1 MPLVA
6 RYGARRS
13 AGTSPQTSEDL
24 RLRHD
29 IGVGLAGLLASAL
42 LLAPAGAE
50 TPTAA
55 PSVTPSKLPRIG
67 TISERFQSYN
77 IEMIE
82 VTGGKFWKPYRSR
95 LEAQP
100 AQQPH
105 SGSDTP
111 PGMNSNLYQYRPPI
125 DLANARLRKLAA
137 ALAPAYLRV
146 SGTWANST
154 YFADSDDAPSAPP
167 PGFNGVLTRQQW
179 RGVVDFSRSVDA
191 RIVTSFAVSPGTRDT
206 AGVWKPDQADRLV
219 RFTRS
224 IGGSIAAAEFMN
236 EPNLAELGGAPAG
249 YEDDAYRRD
258 FRLFRASMRR
268 TAPEMM
274 IAGPGTVG
282 EPAMASDLLVAS
294 GVDVVSYHYYGTL
307 SERCSGKSAPEAALS
322 EDWLSRT
329 AQTLAFYQALRDS
342 IEPGKPIWLTET
354 ADAACGGNPWASSF
368 LDTFRYLDQ
377 LGRLARA
384 GVQIVMHNTLAAS
397 DYGLLDETTLA
408 PRPNYWGALLWRQ
421 LMGTTVLEAGVPVQS
436 GLHVYAH
443 CQRGRPGGV
452 ALLVIN
458 TDRDA
463 PHRLMVAAA
472 SLRYTLDAAN
482 LLDEG
487 VRLNGNPLALSAGD
501 ELPGIEGV
509 PAAADAV
516 SFAPA
521 TISFLA
527 VPEAGNNA
535 CR

>member
-1 MPLVA
+1 V
-6 RYGARRS
+6 
-13 AGTSPQTSEDL
+13 SPETSEH
-24 RLRHD
+24 RRVRHD
-29 IGVGLAGLLASAL
+29 IGAGLCGLLASTL
-42 LLAPAGAE
+42 LLAQAGAE
-50 TPTAA
+50 TPTGAA
-55 PSVTPSKLPRIG
+55 SVTPSSLARIG
-67 TISERFQSYN
+67 EISERFQSYN

-82 VTGGKFWKPYRSR
+82 VTGGKFWRPYRSK
-95 LEAQP
+95 LDVPPTQP
-100 AQQPH
+100 PR

-111 PGMNSNLYQYRPPI
+111 PGMDSNLYQYRPPI

-154 YFADSDDAPSAPP
+154 YFADSDDAPAAPAS
-167 PGFNGVLTRQQW
+167 GFNGVLTRRQW
-179 RGVVDFSRSVDA
+179 RDVVDFSRSVDA
-191 RIVTSFAVSPGTRDT
+191 RIVTSFAVSPGSRDA

-219 RFTRS
+219 SFTRS

-236 EPNLAELGGAPAG
+236 EPNLAEMGGAPAG
-249 YEDDAYRRD
+249 YDATAHRRD
-258 FRLFRASMRR
+258 FSLFHALMRR
-268 TAPEMM
+268 TAPETM

-307 SERCSGKSAPEAALS
+307 SERCSGSSAPEAALS

-329 AQTLAFYQALRDS
+329 GQTLAFYQSLRDS
-342 IEPGKPIWLTET
+342 LAPGKPIWLTET

-384 GVQIVMHNTLAAS
+384 GVQTVMHNTLAAS

-421 LMGTTVLEAGVPVQS
+421 LMGTVVLEAAVPVPS

-443 CQRGRPGGV
+443 CQRGKPGGV

-463 PHRLMVAAA
+463 ARTLMLAAA
-472 SLRYTLDAAN
+472 SLRYTLDAGN
-482 LLDEG
+482 LLDQR

-501 ELPGIEGV
+501 ELPAIEGV
-509 PAAADAV
+509 PTTAATV
-516 SFAPA
+516 TFAPA
-521 TISFLA
+521 TITFLA
-527 VPEAGNNA
+527 IPEAGNHA